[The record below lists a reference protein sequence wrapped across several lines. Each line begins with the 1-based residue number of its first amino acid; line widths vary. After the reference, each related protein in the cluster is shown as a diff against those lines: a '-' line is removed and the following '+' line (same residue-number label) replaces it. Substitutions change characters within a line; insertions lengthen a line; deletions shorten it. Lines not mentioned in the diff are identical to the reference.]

1 MASDLR
7 DELFLI
13 FTQSGERYALH
24 LKQVDEVLEM
34 PRLEFVPR
42 SPSQCLGA
50 IPHHGQV
57 LAVVDAAS
65 VLDAP
70 GQGSQSGQDG
80 PRVLSGSLTRLV
92 VLSYGDCTFALQVD
106 RVDRISPLSSKQRA
120 AGGGEEEAAKW
131 LEGVYPE
138 PDGIVNKIN
147 TAVLVETIDRI
158 FQAA

>member
-1 MASDLR
+1 MVGDLR

-34 PRLEFVPR
+34 PLMEFVPR
-42 SPSQCLGA
+42 APSQCLGA

-70 GQGSQSGQDG
+70 ASESAGGQGVSTMT
-80 PRVLSGSLTRLV
+80 PGSLTRLV
-92 VLSYGDCTFALQVD
+92 VLSYGDCRFALQVD
-106 RVDRISPLSSKQRA
+106 RVDRISPLASKQRPP
-120 AGGGEEEAAKW
+120 GSGEGETAKW

-138 PDGIVNKIN
+138 PDGIVNKID

>member
-1 MASDLR
+1 MVGDLR
-7 DELFLI
+7 DELYLI

-34 PRLEFVPR
+34 PQLEFVPQAPE
-42 SPSQCLGA
+42 SCLGA
-50 IPHHGQV
+50 ISHQGQV
-57 LAVVDAAS
+57 LAVLDAAG

-70 GQGSQSGQDG
+70 ASGSEPEPPTSA
-80 PRVLSGSLTRLV
+80 LSGALTRLV
-92 VLSYGDCTFALQVD
+92 VLSYGDCKFALQVD
-106 RVDRISPLSSKQRA
+106 RVDRISPLASKQRA
-120 AGGGEEEAAKW
+120 AGNGDEEAAKW